1 MADQYRDVRAGVRFG
16 VGVVLAV
23 DAQVLARLR
32 SATLF
37 GIHASVIDV
46 EVDVSLGLP
55 TFTMVGLPDS
65 TVRESRDRVRSAIR
79 NSGFEFPAHR
89 ITINLAPAGVQKHG
103 TSFDLAI
110 AIGVVAASGLM
121 SRREFMDV
129 LVIGELSL
137 DGTIHAT
144 RGVLPMAM
152 AAREHQL
159 SLLTPPGGAQQA
171 AAVPA
176 LEIGIVRSLVEAA
189 AVLQGRAQA
198 EVVVSKAFEPE
209 LPGAA
214 EGDMSD
220 VRGQPLA
227 RRALEVAAA
236 GRHNVLL
243 VGPPGAGKTMLA
255 KRLRGIL
262 PPPTYD
268 EAIEA
273 TMVHSVV
280 GLVSSEDG
288 MLRSRPFRAPHR
300 TISNIALVGGGR
312 EPRPGEMSLAH
323 QGVLFLDE
331 IPEFDR
337 RVLEVLRQPLEDG
350 VVRVARAAGVAV
362 FPARFVLIGAM
373 NPCPCGYA
381 GDRERECAPH
391 HTIVRCT
398 PLVTPQG
405 RAVPGSKSAEFDER
419 QISQYQRRLSGP
431 LRDRFD
437 LVVPVAPVP
446 LESLTTAV
454 SAEPSDL
461 ICQRVARARARQA
474 ARHDGPLRTNADL
487 DEAGLA
493 KYCAL
498 NKDAG
503 RLLRKAVGRFKLTA
517 RGFNRARRIARTV
530 ADLAGRTEMGTEDLA
545 EALSYRGVELDRP

>member
-1 MADQYRDVRAGVRFG
+1 M
-16 VGVVLAV
+16 
-23 DAQVLARLR
+23 LARLR

-37 GIHASVIDV
+37 GIHASVVDV
-46 EVDVSLGLP
+46 EVDVSNGLP
-55 TFTMVGLPDS
+55 AFTMVGLPDS

-79 NSGFEFPAHR
+79 NSGFEFPSRR
-89 ITINLAPAGVQKHG
+89 ITINLAPASVQKHG

-121 SRREFMDV
+121 SRREFTDV
-129 LVIGELSL
+129 LVLGELSL
-137 DGTIHAT
+137 DGTIQTT

-152 AAREHQL
+152 AAREHRL
-159 SLLTPPGGAQQA
+159 SLLTPPAAARQA

-176 LEIGIVRSLVEAA
+176 LEIGIVRSLCEAA
-189 AVLQGRAQA
+189 AVLEGRSHA

-209 LPGAA
+209 SRLATD
-214 EGDMSD
+214 GDMSE

-243 VGPPGAGKTMLA
+243 IGPPGAGKSMLA

-268 EAIEA
+268 EALEA

-288 MLRSRPFRAPHR
+288 MLRNRPFRAPHH

-312 EPRPGEMSLAH
+312 EPRPGEISLAH

-362 FPARFVLIGAM
+362 FPARFVLVAAM
-373 NPCPCGYA
+373 NPCPCGNA
-381 GDRERECAPH
+381 GDGHREC
-391 HTIVRCT
+391 RCT
-398 PLVTPQG
+398 P
-405 RAVPGSKSAEFDER
+405 R
-419 QISQYQRRLSGP
+419 QIGQYRRRLSGP

-446 LESLTTAV
+446 LETLTSPASSESSV
-454 SAEPSDL
+454 HV
-461 ICQRVARARARQA
+461 CQRVTRARERQA
-474 ARHDGPLRTNADL
+474 ARHDGACRTNADL
-487 DEAGLA
+487 DEAGLVA
-493 KYCAL
+493 HCAL
-498 NKDAG
+498 NDEAG
-503 RLLRKAVGRFKLTA
+503 RLLRRAVGRFKLTA
-517 RGFNRARRIARTV
+517 RGFNRVRRIARTV
-530 ADLAGRTEMGTEDLA
+530 ADLAGSVDMRVEHVA
-545 EALSYRGVELDRP
+545 EALSYRGVELDRS

>member
-1 MADQYRDVRAGVRFG
+1 MNGAQRARYAGFAASADQYRDVRAGVRFG

-243 VGPPGAGKTMLA
+243 VGPRGAGKTMLA

-288 MLRSRPFRAPHR
+288 MLRSRPFRAPHH

-381 GDRERECAPH
+381 GDREREC
-391 HTIVRCT
+391 RCT
-398 PLVTPQG
+398 P
-405 RAVPGSKSAEFDER
+405 R